1 VWSSP
6 QYHKIKR
13 GFVMKKLSEIDI
25 IKSVGFDLQ
34 ESVGDLI
41 SILKNLQI
49 DIDKIKLVLKDKNII
64 E

>member
-1 VWSSP
+1 MLSSLLVL
-6 QYHKIKR
+6 I
-13 GFVMKKLSEIDI
+13 
-25 IKSVGFDLQ
+25 LQ

-49 DIDKIKLVLKDKNII
+49 DMDKIKLVLKDKKII

>member
-1 VWSSP
+1 
-6 QYHKIKR
+6 
-13 GFVMKKLSEIDI
+13 MKKLSEIDI

-41 SILKNLQI
+41 SILKNLQV

-64 E
+64 